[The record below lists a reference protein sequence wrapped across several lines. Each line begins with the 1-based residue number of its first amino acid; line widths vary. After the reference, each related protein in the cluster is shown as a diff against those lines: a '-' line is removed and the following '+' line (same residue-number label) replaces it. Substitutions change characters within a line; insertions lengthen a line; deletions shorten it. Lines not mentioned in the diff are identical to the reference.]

1 MLRRAGEGG
10 HQTSPALP
18 QGKETV
24 LKTKDDSESRSPVSI
39 GGVTP
44 DSRLRDLVER
54 LSGQKVADCYQCGEC
69 TAGCPVAFAMDLM
82 PNQVTRLVQLG
93 LAEEVLACRTI
104 WLCAGCQ
111 TCVARC
117 PQLVEPSAIMDALRQ
132 IAAERGIKAPEGE
145 IEAFHKAFLNSV
157 ERSGRVHEM
166 GMIAELKLKT
176 RKFVKDVPVGLGLF
190 TKGKL
195 SPLPKPVKDRAA
207 VKKIFKELRK
217 HEETAD
223 E

>member
-1 MLRRAGEGG
+1 M
-10 HQTSPALP
+10 
-18 QGKETV
+18 
-24 LKTKDDSESRSPVSI
+24 KTKDETASTSAVSI

-44 DSRLRDLVER
+44 DSSLQARVEA
-54 LSGQKVADCYQCGEC
+54 LSGQRTAECYQCGEC

-93 LAEEVLACRTI
+93 LADEVLGCRTI

-117 PQLVEPSAIMDALRQ
+117 PQLVEPSKIMDALRQ
-132 IAAERGIKAPEGE
+132 IAAERGVKSPEPE
-145 IEAFHKAFLNSV
+145 VEAFHRAFLASV

-176 RKFVKDVPVGLGLF
+176 RKFAKDVPVGLGLF
-190 TKGKL
+190 TRGKL
-195 SPLPKPVKDRAA
+195 SPLPRPVRDRSAVRDIFRESRKP
-207 VKKIFKELRK
+207 
-217 HEETAD
+217 EEPDD